1 MTVNKINKKIKS
13 LVFLEEINEF
23 KNWTRTPSTNPDRA
37 HKAVNQTRFSRHG
50 RIFIY
55 CCVSG
60 LLNAPIVLTRKKN
73 KSQFLFFQTITA
85 EDNGGK
91 SNSATVNIKVEDV
104 NDQSPEFVRVHH
116 MFSRILNYFFQEK
129 NTFLRNNKK
138 QLLMIAFYNLLILI
152 VMSVHVILDV
162 LKMLS
167 NLEPLVS
174 FKSSAEQR
182 SDLKEYKSLL
192 LRFEDLSILS

>member
-55 CCVSG
+55 CCLSG

-104 NDQSPEFVRVHH
+104 NDQSPEFVRACSSHVSTNPE
-116 MFSRILNYFFQEK
+116 FSICNCFIAKKLSLS
-129 NTFLRNNKK
+129 FL
-138 QLLMIAFYNLLILI
+138 
-152 VMSVHVILDV
+152 SLD
-162 LKMLS
+162 M
-167 NLEPLVS
+167 
-174 FKSSAEQR
+174 
-182 SDLKEYKSLL
+182 
-192 LRFEDLSILS
+192 